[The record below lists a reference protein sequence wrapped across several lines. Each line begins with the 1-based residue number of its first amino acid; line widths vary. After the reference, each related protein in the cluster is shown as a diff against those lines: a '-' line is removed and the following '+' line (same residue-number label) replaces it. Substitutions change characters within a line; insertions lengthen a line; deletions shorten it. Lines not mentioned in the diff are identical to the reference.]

1 MEDILDLLHFSGKFC
16 NNCVSYFLKIIKNQC
31 LHYEFSVGRGNVF
44 GQGTFL
50 NKSFAKKWDISYVGY
65 SSTGHIPVY
74 WRNIVGQVIDWNGQT
89 CLGVKK

>member
-1 MEDILDLLHFSGKFC
+1 MEDILDHIHFSGKFC
-16 NNCVSYFLKIIKNQC
+16 NNCVSNSLKIIKNQC
-31 LHYEFSVGRGNVF
+31 LPYKFSVGSGNVF
-44 GQGTFL
+44 GQATFL